1 MFSWKTILLT
11 ALTTLASI
19 EKSEACTGIV
29 HSATNGNVVYA
40 RTLEFEEDFVSFTLL
55 FTPRE
60 IDQIAQSNPQGL
72 KGAQWKNKYA
82 YIGFNPFGM
91 PVLADGLNE
100 KGLACGAFYFPG
112 WAEYQQVVD
121 KTSAPIS
128 NLDVVGWILGNFSSV
143 NEAVSALKNTT
154 VIGLNYQPWGIIP
167 PLHYIIVDQKGNKVV
182 IEYVKG
188 KLNVYE
194 TNIGTITNSPTYDWH
209 LTNVRNY
216 IGLRALNKPS
226 IEING
231 TDLFAFGQGSGA
243 IGLPGDFT
251 PPARFIRAAFLNQVT
266 LTEKDGLGEIERAF
280 KILNQFDIPKG
291 AVIDKRDGKDIY
303 EETQWT
309 SAADLSQTLYYFK
322 TAKDPNVRFVD
333 FKDLDL
339 NAKEAKSI
347 SIDHKQ
353 TFVNV
358 SSDLNKT

>member
-1 MFSWKTILLT
+1 MFSWKTILVA
-11 ALTTLASI
+11 ALTLASI

-29 HSATNGNVVYA
+29 HSAANGDVVYA
-40 RTLEFEEDFVSFTLL
+40 RTLEFGEDFVSFTLL

-60 IDQIAQSNPQGL
+60 MNHVAQSNSQGP
-72 KGAQWKNKYA
+72 KGVQWKNKYA
-82 YIGFNPFGM
+82 YIGFNPFGL

-112 WAEYQQVVD
+112 WAEYQQVVE
-121 KTSAPIS
+121 KTSDPIS

-154 VIGLNYQPWGIIP
+154 VIGFNYQPWGIIP
-167 PLHYIIVDQKGNKVV
+167 PLHYIIVDQKGNKVI

-194 TNIGTITNSPTYDWH
+194 TDIGTITNSPSYDWH
-209 LTNVRNY
+209 LINIRNY

-231 TDLFAFGQGSGA
+231 KNIIAFGQGTGA

-266 LTEKDGLGEIERAF
+266 LTEKDSLGEIERAF

-291 AVIDKRDGKDIY
+291 AVLDKQDGKETY

-309 SAADLSQTLYYFK
+309 SAADLSKTHYYFK
-322 TAKDPNVRFVD
+322 TAKNPNVRFVD

-339 NAKEAKSI
+339 NAKEPKSI
-347 SIDHKQ
+347 SIDQKQ
-353 TFVNV
+353 TFVDV
-358 SSDLNKT
+358 SPELNKT